1 LATRPKSSSSKKASA
16 KKARKRPVAKKAKG
30 KKKSSVRK
38 KKKSASRKK
47 SGKKK
52 ASQKQARKPKSGHR
66 KGPRKASAAR
76 SDRRPS
82 APKSHAA
89 TIAKLYP
96 RRIGSVMHYYAQS
109 QAALIKIE
117 TGEIEVGDAVHIHGH
132 TTDFYE
138 RIEELRID
146 DQPVQRAKSGQ
157 TVGIKLSRTV
167 RENDGIYLLSN

>member
-1 LATRPKSSSSKKASA
+1 LATRPKSPSAKKASA
-16 KKARKRPVAKKAKG
+16 KKARKRPASKKAKG
-30 KKKSSVRK
+30 KKKAGA

-47 SGKKK
+47 AGKKE
-52 ASQKQARKPKSGHR
+52 ASQKQARKPKAGHR
-66 KGPRKASAAR
+66 KGPRKASASR

-82 APKSHAA
+82 APKSHPA

-96 RRIGSVMHYYAQS
+96 KRIGSVMHYYAQS

-138 RIEELRID
+138 RIEELRVD
-146 DQPVQRAKSGQ
+146 DQAVQRAKSGQ

>member
-1 LATRPKSSSSKKASA
+1 MATRPKSPSAKKASA
-16 KKARKRPVAKKAKG
+16 KKARKRPAAKKAKG
-30 KKKSSVRK
+30 KKKAGA

-47 SGKKK
+47 AGRKD
-52 ASQKQARKPKSGHR
+52 ASQKQARKPKAGHR
-66 KGPRKASAAR
+66 KGPRKSSAPR
-76 SDRRPS
+76 SDQRPS
-82 APKSHAA
+82 APKSHPA

-96 RRIGSVMHYYAQS
+96 KRIGSVVHYYAQS

-138 RIEELRID
+138 RIEELRVD
-146 DQPVQRAKSGQ
+146 DQAVQRAKSGQ

-167 RENDGIYLLSN
+167 RDNDGIYLLSN

>member
-1 LATRPKSSSSKKASA
+1 MATRPKSPSAKKASA
-16 KKARKRPVAKKAKG
+16 KKARKRPAAKKAEG
-30 KKKSSVRK
+30 KKKAGAK
-38 KKKSASRKK
+38 KKNASRKK

-52 ASQKQARKPKSGHR
+52 ASQKQARKPKAGHR
-66 KGPRKASAAR
+66 KGPRKASGSR

-82 APKSHAA
+82 APKSHPA

-96 RRIGSVMHYYAQS
+96 KRIGSVIHYYAQS

-138 RIEELRID
+138 RIEELRVD
-146 DQPVQRAKSGQ
+146 DQAVQRAKSGQ